1 MLRTSKGRTEEGGG
15 RRERKMHM
23 KQQNP
28 LTNKQRSV
36 PMAARRGNLTGGF
49 PWLCLTAP

>member
-1 MLRTSKGRTEEGGG
+1 MFCLSKHREGGG
-15 RRERKMHM
+15 KGAKKMHM

-28 LTNKQRSV
+28 STNKQHSV
-36 PMAARRGNLTGGF
+36 PMAARCINLKAGF